1 MKKAAGLQSKPWP
14 NTNSINDNRHRH
26 QVLFHDYYKSTS
38 VDCKCCFVHYEN
50 SPANALHD
58 ANDTLSNCID
68 SSMNYWF
75 ANVSKWIK
83 WHVVFLES
91 CRYNDCLQHRW
102 VNVNSQGNEDG
113 FRLYAA
119 NMNGQETQLAHW
131 ICRIFQLASYFL
143 LNNHKWLLS
152 IVATRDRWWRVI

>member
-1 MKKAAGLQSKPWP
+1 MLFRSLWKLAGKC
-14 NTNSINDNRHRH
+14 IAR
-26 QVLFHDYYKSTS
+26 
-38 VDCKCCFVHYEN
+38 CKRYTLEI
-50 SPANALHD
+50 A
-58 ANDTLSNCID
+58 DTLSNCID

-102 VNVNSQGNEDG
+102 VNVNSQGDEDG

-119 NMNGQETQLAHW
+119 NMNGRETQLAHW

-152 IVATRDRWWRVI
+152 SIVFSIVATKDRWWRVIQALQLTHRLGSLSSK

>member
-1 MKKAAGLQSKPWP
+1 MIIVIDIKFYFMITTNPRLSIVNVVSFIMKTRRQM
-14 NTNSINDNRHRH
+14 HRT
-26 QVLFHDYYKSTS
+26 L
-38 VDCKCCFVHYEN
+38 EI
-50 SPANALHD
+50 A
-58 ANDTLSNCID
+58 DTLSNCID

-102 VNVNSQGNEDG
+102 VNVNSHGDEDG